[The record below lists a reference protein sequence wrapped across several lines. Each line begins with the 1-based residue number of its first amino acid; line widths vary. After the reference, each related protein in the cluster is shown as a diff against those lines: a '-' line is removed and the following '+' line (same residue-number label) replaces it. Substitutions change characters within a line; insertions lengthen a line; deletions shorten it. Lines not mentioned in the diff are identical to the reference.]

1 MQRVGH
7 QRFETTLLY
16 IREAETL
23 GMNVGE
29 PFPPLPKSLLESV
42 GDQAANATAGRGES
56 SKAIVQTIAPRGRSR
71 NSKRKV
77 GIPKGTRSVV
87 NISQLPEIARVRVV
101 LALVA

>member
-1 MQRVGH
+1 
-7 QRFETTLLY
+7 
-16 IREAETL
+16 
-23 GMNVGE
+23 MNVGE

-77 GIPKGTRSVV
+77 GVPNGIRSLGGFVEV
-87 NISQLPEIARVRVV
+87 RRV
-101 LALVA
+101 A